1 MDETDTF
8 AIELGVNVRE
18 QPAATKLIGHANLKV
33 NHNYLGV

>member
-18 QPAATKLIGHANLKV
+18 QPVDQINRTRQSEP
-33 NHNYLGV
+33 

>member
-18 QPAATKLIGHANLKV
+18 QPAATKLIGHAKV